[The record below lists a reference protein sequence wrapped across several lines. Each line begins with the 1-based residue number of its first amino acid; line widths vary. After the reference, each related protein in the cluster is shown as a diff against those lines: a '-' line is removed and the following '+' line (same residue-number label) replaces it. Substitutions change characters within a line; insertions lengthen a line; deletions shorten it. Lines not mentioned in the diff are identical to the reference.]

1 MNIDVRNL
9 HILVVAHKV
18 DGLRYLGQFACVL
31 KEISHNIR
39 LVDTETEVSL
49 TLLGTLLA
57 CLGSRLY
64 KGNVRH
70 PSSNI
75 VDSCNLEIVE
85 ILPVSTSADVLS
97 GKQTQVFGPKRAL
110 ACNGLAV
117 ANALLSSVL
126 ALYHQRLL
134 RFISH
139 CSQFAAT
146 LHAYLFGPAINYNRC
161 KSSSVA
167 VGSKHR
173 SENKLLFGLKLQVV

>member
-1 MNIDVRNL
+1 MNVNARYL
-9 HILVVAHKV
+9 HVLVVAHKV
-18 DGLRYLGQFACVL
+18 DGLRYLGQFASIIE
-31 KEISHNIR
+31 EISHDVG
-39 LVDTETEVSL
+39 LVDTEAKVSL

-57 CLGSRLY
+57 SLGSRLY
-64 KGNVRH
+64 KSNGRH
-70 PSSNI
+70 PGSYI
-75 VDSCNLEIVE
+75 VNGTNGEIVE
-85 ILPVSTSADVLS
+85 ILLVATSAEVLS

-110 ACNGLAV
+110 ACNGLTV
-117 ANALLSSVL
+117 AYALLSSVL

-134 RFISH
+134 SFISH

-173 SENKLLFGLKLQVV
+173 SENKLLF